1 MVSEVLVCFFRYVG
15 LGKAVTSPRTGDD
28 GQIALDYRAGD
39 TCKRRGD
46 QPQSWRSLVLF
57 TCDRSTATAQHPFGF
72 PVHNDTDRDLRTHT
86 FLFPTILV
94 CPETYEIKAVAE
106 PDSCKI
112 FHSGINQYID
122 ISPLQRPQPYIIH
135 YNSRETFEIQPCG
148 KNAPSCPGAICQVTS
163 TNRDSLGHLTD
174 FTYQPQLDSIRV
186 NYKEGAQ
193 CNLMTNKKWSSKIY
207 YTCDRNIGLG
217 RPVVQDRYDCVVIFD
232 WRTSLVCAGET
243 KSVITPIPDVQT
255 SVLPPNDQGL
265 ITA

>member
-1 MVSEVLVCFFRYVG
+1 M
-15 LGKAVTSPRTGDD
+15 
-28 GQIALDYRAGD
+28 
-39 TCKRRGD
+39 
-46 QPQSWRSLVLF
+46 
-57 TCDRSTATAQHPFGF
+57 
-72 PVHNDTDRDLRTHT
+72 HNDTDRDLCTHT

-135 YNSRETFEIQPCG
+135 YNPRETFEIQPCG
-148 KNAPSCPGAICQVTS
+148 KNAPSCPGAICHVTS
-163 TNRDSLGHLTD
+163 TNKDSLGHLTD

-243 KSVITPIPDVQT
+243 KSVITPTPDVQT

-265 ITA
+265 ITSLPRES